1 MKKFGICF
9 EIKKKYLFHNS
20 YLADTHRT
28 RPSEYEV
35 FLHRKGV
42 EEIFSVLSTYE
53 DASRE
58 TKDYDTVKEL
68 LKFIHVLPDIY
79 GVEKG
84 TILIMRVEDSAST
97 ILFCK
102 YRFEILPQII
112 GFFSLKYI
120 YINILFYIR
129 FPSGTSRGH
138 YALPQSNALLFAYA
152 RRCKVALCSS

>member
-1 MKKFGICF
+1 MRT
-9 EIKKKYLFHNS
+9 

-97 ILFCK
+97 ILFCFHPVHPEVTMLCLK
-102 YRFEILPQII
+102 VMRFYLRTPE
-112 GFFSLKYI
+112 GVK
-120 YINILFYIR
+120 
-129 FPSGTSRGH
+129 
-138 YALPQSNALLFAYA
+138 LLFA
-152 RRCKVALCSS
+152 ALERYNQEYGWSYRLQLFIEAIRNSCNVIMLFIILDFL